1 MKKPRFTIITVCY
14 NAEKYIEE
22 TIASLLKQKFTDY
35 EYIIKDGKSS
45 DNTMK
50 IVENMLA
57 QNDKVCI
64 VSKIDNGI
72 FDAMNE
78 AASLAKGE
86 YIFFLNA
93 GDCLYN
99 DSVLDDVDLY
109 LKQNPMIEIAYGNV
123 VLLGKVR
130 KRSRTYSRICSKSIY
145 AVTGD
150 CICHQV
156 MFTKRELFDEKEF
169 DLSYKV
175 CSVRDWQFYF
185 IKRKKNFGCM
195 DLTVSIF
202 REEGFCTSHMQEYE
216 EETLRCVQEN
226 FNSGIIFG
234 YRIIAGMKKSVFLRR
249 MLRIFGEILFQK
261 SKKYSE

>member
-45 DNTMK
+45 DSTMK
-50 IVENMLA
+50 IVGNMLV

-64 VSKIDNGI
+64 VSKRDNGI

-78 AASLAKGE
+78 AVSLAKGE
-86 YIFFLNA
+86 YLFFLNA

-99 DSVLDDVDLY
+99 DRVLQNVDLY
-109 LKQNPMIEIAYGNV
+109 LKQNPAVEIAYGNV
-123 VLLGKVR
+123 VLLGNNNRRLR
-130 KRSRTYSRICSKSIY
+130 KYSRICSKSIY
-145 AVTGD
+145 AISGD
-150 CICHQV
+150 CICHQS
-156 MFTKRELFDEKEF
+156 MFTKRELFQDKQF

-185 IKRKKNFGCM
+185 IKGKRNFGSM
-195 DLTVSIF
+195 DLIVSIF
-202 REEGFCTSHMQEYE
+202 REEGFCTSHMKEYE
-216 EETLRCVQEN
+216 EETLQCVQEN
-226 FNSGIIFG
+226 FNKCIIIG
-234 YRIIAGMKKSVFLRR
+234 YKIIARMKKNNSFRMVLR
-249 MLRIFGEILFQK
+249 LCGELLFHK
-261 SKKYSE
+261 AISI